1 MFRSLY
7 IYVNNFTK
15 LNPIS
20 PGLKASK
27 AYVDKDNVENN
38 IINTVHSQGYF

>member
-20 PGLKASK
+20 PGLKEFK

-38 IINTVHSQGYF
+38 IDNTVHSRGYF